1 MWCGVVWCAVSG
13 FDLIFVSVSVC
24 EFLCCCR
31 CRYAL
36 SSLFT
41 SHTYSTYTHV
51 QAVRKKNGS
60 NNNWYVVRAIYLIFV
75 CTRSKCSERCSHS
88 HLQYWQMCIFIIWSC
103 YFSFSLILLAL
114 PHSRLSLTVSLSV
127 HRLPACLLAFLSFAS
142 PVLVLKFPPLIH
154 LWVCVAVCS
163 SQSKTPV
170 YISLAQLTHFFRSL
184 LHSYTLSLNHCYNC
198 FVSLLPLLFFN
209 CYFWIIYV
217 AIIFLRS
224 HAFLPLRMYSI
235 IQPNNISINIIRI
248 TLCVLLLYFWFCGC
262 AVNRLFFLPLHNC
275 VFFL

>member
-1 MWCGVVWCAVSG
+1 M
-13 FDLIFVSVSVC
+13 
-24 EFLCCCR
+24 
-31 CRYAL
+31 
-36 SSLFT
+36 
-41 SHTYSTYTHV
+41 
-51 QAVRKKNGS
+51 
-60 NNNWYVVRAIYLIFV
+60 RAIYLIFV

-103 YFSFSLILLAL
+103 YFSFSLLLLAL

-209 CYFWIIYV
+209 CYF
-217 AIIFLRS
+217 
-224 HAFLPLRMYSI
+224 
-235 IQPNNISINIIRI
+235 
-248 TLCVLLLYFWFCGC
+248 
-262 AVNRLFFLPLHNC
+262 
-275 VFFL
+275 